1 MEKSYDHLQIG
12 NKVWCINPMAD
23 KKKDP
28 QAPPYICGEIT
39 YLDTKSKIL
48 EVANVDKKI
57 RFAQTMPF
65 INEEDINIPIFVKL
79 IY

>member
-12 NKVWCINPMAD
+12 NKVWCLNPMAD

-39 YLDTKSKIL
+39 YLDPKSKIL
-48 EVANVDKKI
+48 EMLIKK
-57 RFAQTMPF
+57 
-65 INEEDINIPIFVKL
+65 FVL
-79 IY
+79 LRQCLL